1 MDARI
6 RQNTLNAQNER
17 LEAANAQLK
26 LLLQAAQDSVKVMQG
41 ASGLVEG
48 VSISEQHHEL
58 AES

>member
-1 MDARI
+1 VDARI